1 VVVDLL
7 VVGLDLETGQ
17 EVDVADREVAYWYL
31 KGHNG
36 DQTLVC
42 KQCYEGVDLPGGPR
56 LVALVPKGRQGGRR
70 RKHFAHPPG

>member
-1 VVVDLL
+1 VVDLL

-17 EVDVADREVAYWYL
+17 EVDIADREIADWHR

-42 KQCYEGVDLPGGPR
+42 KHCYEGTDLPGGPR
-56 LVALVPKGRQGGRR
+56 VVALASMFRDLDVAG
-70 RKHFAHPPG
+70 